1 MWINEIKWTLPVS
14 HDNLIVKN
22 IFSKCGS
29 PTHSSDFL
37 LFSSPLSTRLLIWPD
52 TCFTLQHVNVKGTS
66 LASVRTPTQII
77 IWSDVLDGA
86 HGAPDNALK
95 CVLTWSCP
103 FKNLR
108 PATAR
113 TRRRSRRRESGTP
126 QRLKIYTFDSFFVKQ
141 TVIHRA
147 VTWLSI
153 RHKAPQKRDLHSSV

>member
-29 PTHSSDFL
+29 PTHPSDFL

-66 LASVRTPTQII
+66 LASVRTPTRII

-95 CVLTWSCP
+95 CALTWSCP
-103 FKNLR
+103 SKNLR
-108 PATAR
+108 PEDGAGEEKAAPHNALNH
-113 TRRRSRRRESGTP
+113 TRLTHS
-126 QRLKIYTFDSFFVKQ
+126 
-141 TVIHRA
+141 
-147 VTWLSI
+147 LSNKLLYI
-153 RHKAPQKRDLHSSV
+153 ELLHGFQLDVSSPPQKKRPPFFSLEG